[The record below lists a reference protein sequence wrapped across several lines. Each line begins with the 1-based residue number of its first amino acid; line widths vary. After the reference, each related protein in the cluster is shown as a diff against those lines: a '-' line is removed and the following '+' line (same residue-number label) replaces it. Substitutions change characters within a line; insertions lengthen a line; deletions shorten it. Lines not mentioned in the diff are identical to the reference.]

1 MMRSSPAL
9 PGIIWLKCLF
19 RSKFVEAANPPVLLQ
34 VTVVL
39 QYTIPICVLLFLSVD
54 FMARSTGQ
62 KYFYFYVYG
71 EEVNTLH
78 ISFFSEFFSKF
89 FLHITSE
96 NVAVLGLEGRT
107 EVL

>member
-54 FMARSTGQ
+54 F
-62 KYFYFYVYG
+62 YFYVYG